1 VNGAASIRESYAD
14 TLRKYLEGRNETALV
29 QAYELGRNALN
40 SGVGVLDMATI
51 QHEAIVASLTRL
63 GLAEPV
69 RRHLEA
75 SQRCFM
81 ETLAAFEMTHRRIH
95 EANAALRHFNDTLEA
110 EIKRIAHILHG
121 ETGQLLAAIHLEFD
135 ALALGA
141 ASGSDKGRQRMR
153 ELLTRVEAQ
162 MRHLTHEIRPTVLDD
177 LGLLAAIEFLR
188 EGVESRS
195 DLRVLVEGPVAE
207 RYPQS
212 IETAVYRIV
221 QEALNNVVKHAAA
234 SQVVV
239 RLTTEGERLV
249 CAIRDDGVGFDFAR
263 LATASGERGFG
274 LPGMRERLLQV
285 RGTLEVRS
293 APGQGTEITVSIPLV
308 N

>member
-1 VNGAASIRESYAD
+1 
-14 TLRKYLEGRNETALV
+14 
-29 QAYELGRNALN
+29 
-40 SGVGVLDMATI
+40 
-51 QHEAIVASLTRL
+51 
-63 GLAEPV
+63 
-69 RRHLEA
+69 
-75 SQRCFM
+75 
-81 ETLAAFEMTHRRIH
+81 
-95 EANAALRHFNDTLEA
+95 
-110 EIKRIAHILHG
+110 
-121 ETGQLLAAIHLEFD
+121 
-135 ALALGA
+135 
-141 ASGSDKGRQRMR
+141 
-153 ELLTRVEAQ
+153 